1 MTGHQVRP
9 LAESEFREA
18 HDLFRR
24 ALLLRSSK
32 DEEWEQSVGRYEPGR
47 VLGAFVDGA
56 LAGTAMATTNVVA
69 VPGGRRLPVGA
80 VTGVGVRADRTRR
93 GLLTS
98 LMRAQLDDA
107 RRRGEA
113 VAMLHAS
120 EAVIYE
126 RFGYGVASRSRTVE
140 LDRRRAAL
148 RASAPVGG
156 QVRVLDQ
163 DEAAPILPALYQRCD
178 QDRPGQIGRDDAW
191 WAGQRS
197 WLGDGVMVAVHTD
210 GDGLDDGFAL
220 YEAKNDKD
228 VSSLQVHDLKSANAA
243 AATQLWRFLLG
254 VDLVDRVVGHN
265 RPLDEP
271 LEWWLTDRRQCRV
284 TGVGDDLWLR
294 LVDVLEALRART
306 FGPGDPVV
314 IEVRD
319 EFLPHNDGRYRVGPD
334 GVDRCSD
341 ESQLVL
347 DVAVLAALYLGDQ
360 TASGLVAGG
369 RIEARDP
376 AAVAAA
382 DRLFAAAE
390 TPWCG
395 TNF

>member
-1 MTGHQVRP
+1 MTGHEVRP

-24 ALLLRSSK
+24 ALLWRPSK
-32 DEEWEQSVGRYEPGR
+32 DEEWEGNSGRYEPGR

-56 LAGTAMATTNVVA
+56 LAGTAMATTNVVT

-80 VTGVGVRADRTRR
+80 VTGVGVRADQTRR

-98 LMRAQLDDA
+98 LMREQLEDA

-126 RFGYGVASRSRTVE
+126 RYGYGVVSRSRTVE

-148 RASAPVGG
+148 RTGAPIGG
-156 QVRVLDQ
+156 RVRVLDPA
-163 DEAAPILPALYQRCD
+163 EAAPILPAIYQRCA

-197 WLGDGVMVAVHTD
+197 WLGDGVLTAVHTD

-220 YEAKNDKD
+220 YEAKNADG
-228 VSSLQVHDLKSANAA
+228 VSTLQVYDLKSASATAA
-243 AATQLWRFLLG
+243 VQLWRFLLG
-254 VDLVDRVVGHN
+254 VDLVDRVVGHH

-271 LEWWLTDRRQCRV
+271 LEWWLTDRRECRV
-284 TGVGDDLWLR
+284 TSVDDDLWLR

-306 FGPGDPVV
+306 FGPADPLV

-319 EFLPHNDGRYRVGPD
+319 EFLPHNDGGYRVGPD

-341 ESQLVL
+341 QPQLVL
-347 DVAVLAALYLGDQ
+347 DVAALAALYLGDQ
-360 TASGLVAGG
+360 KASGLVAAG